1 MTRRFFLL
9 WTTLLALFGFK
20 PKEPKKLKVTTTTTG
35 MDYALGEDMTI
46 VTIIGVD
53 QNGKHVRE
61 QHTIPAGG
69 GSIESKHIF
78 KKMPKFEVISSA
90 PPNKHA
96 GISMGVFKG

>member
-9 WTTLLALFGFK
+9 LTTLFALFGFK
-20 PKEPKKLKVTTTTTG
+20 PKEPKKLKVITTG

-61 QHTIPAGG
+61 QHTIPTSG
-69 GSIESKHIF
+69 GSIESRHIF
-78 KKMPKFEVISSA
+78 KRMPKFEIISQA
-90 PPNKHA
+90 PFNKHA
-96 GISMGVFKG
+96 GISMGVIKT